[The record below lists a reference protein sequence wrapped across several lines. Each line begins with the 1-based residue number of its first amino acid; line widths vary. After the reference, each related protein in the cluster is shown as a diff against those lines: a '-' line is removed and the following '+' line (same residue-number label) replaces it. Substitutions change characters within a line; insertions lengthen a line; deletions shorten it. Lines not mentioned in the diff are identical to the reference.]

1 MCFCN
6 YEKIHQQEEAPIN
19 KFDPATLGG
28 ALQIPVRG
36 QGLANF
42 VMMAKNNAVTFK
54 SNLINYVCATSKGH
68 LNRKSIHIM
77 MFQRTHGITK

>member
-42 VMMAKNNAVTFK
+42 VMMAKK
-54 SNLINYVCATSKGH
+54 
-68 LNRKSIHIM
+68 
-77 MFQRTHGITK
+77 